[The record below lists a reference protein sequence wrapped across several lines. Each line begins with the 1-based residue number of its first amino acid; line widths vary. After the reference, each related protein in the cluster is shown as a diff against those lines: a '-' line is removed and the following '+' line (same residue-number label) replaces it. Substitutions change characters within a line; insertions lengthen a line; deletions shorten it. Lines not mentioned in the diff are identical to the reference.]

1 MQFLIAEQVALKNHL
16 YNRADHILKEAEAIE
31 NHNQTKIINNVME
44 ETLKS
49 IDTAYQNNK
58 EEIEARMFD
67 LALEGIANGRMDYAK
82 DPILPKVIETINRTV
97 DKISKISKEEQD
109 KMVSLTEEQLAGIR
123 NADTR
128 ARDEYI
134 HNEPKIDGSLRNN
147 PTVAKVLESWGK

>member
-16 YNRADHILKEAEAIE
+16 YNRADAILKEAEAIE

-44 ETLKS
+44 ETLRS
-49 IDTAYQNNK
+49 IDIAYQNNK

-67 LALEGIANGRMDYAK
+67 LALEGIAHGKMDYAK
-82 DPILPKVIETINRTV
+82 DPILPKVIDTINKTV
-97 DKISKISKEEQD
+97 DRISKISKEEQD

-134 HNEPKIDGSLRNN
+134 QTEPKIDGSLRNN
-147 PTVAKVLESWGK
+147 PTVAKVLEGWGK